1 MSNKDGKLDQQID
14 RFFNKEHNFSI
25 TWYPALPSLFNQT
38 LEKSIQSIEEQKQAT
53 KKDQKRK
60 PVK

>member
-1 MSNKDGKLDQQID
+1 MTYDIKKMSNKDGKSDQQID

-38 LEKSIQSIEEQKQAT
+38 LEKSIQSIEEQKEAT
-53 KKDQKRK
+53 KND
-60 PVK
+60 